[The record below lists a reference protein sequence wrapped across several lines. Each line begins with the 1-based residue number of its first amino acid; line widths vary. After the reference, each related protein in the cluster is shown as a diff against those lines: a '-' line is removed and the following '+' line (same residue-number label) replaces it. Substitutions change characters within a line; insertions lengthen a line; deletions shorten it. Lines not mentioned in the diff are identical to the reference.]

1 MLIDTSIGYSKPKPI
16 GVWSKEEDRCL
27 RALWL
32 EGKTAAQIERMIGR
46 SRNAVIGRAHR
57 LNLERRENPCP
68 PKVKFGFDPK
78 SGRIYPKYTTTH
90 KRKLGHQE
98 KPEKTYTLSDLGMN
112 MCRFPFG
119 EKTPYSFCGRTTDG
133 KHYCAEHIALCYEPR
148 RKK

>member
-1 MLIDTSIGYSKPKPI
+1 MLIDTSIGYSKPKPV

-27 RALWL
+27 RALWE
-32 EGKTAAQIERMIGR
+32 EGKSAAYIEKMIGR

-57 LNLERRENPCP
+57 LNLERRDNPCP
-68 PKVKFGFDPK
+68 PKVKFGFDPV

-98 KPEKTYTLSDLGMN
+98 KPEKTYTISELGLN
-112 MCRFPFG
+112 MCCFPFG
-119 EKTPYSFCGRTTDG
+119 DKTPYSFCGRTTDG